1 MENLKI
7 TSSRRDEVYAELALQ
22 LGGLLSD
29 ETNLIARLALI
40 CSALKQAL
48 DFFWV
53 GFYLIDRATNTLVV
67 GPFQGPVACLRIA
80 YGKGVCGAAWSQG
93 KSVSVPDV
101 DQFPGHI
108 ACSALSRSELVIPF
122 FVEGELAG
130 VLDIDST
137 LLNDF
142 TEVDTLGLEKIMR
155 VAGYHKQ

>member
-1 MENLKI
+1 
-7 TSSRRDEVYAELALQ
+7 VYAELAIQ

-53 GFYLIDRATNTLVV
+53 GFYLIDQATNTLVV

-80 YGKGVCGAAWSQG
+80 YGKGVCGAAWSQE

>member
-1 MENLKI
+1 LENLKI

>member
-1 MENLKI
+1 MENLRI
-7 TSSRRDEVYAELALQ
+7 TSSRREEVYAELALQ
-22 LGGLLSD
+22 LGGLLGD
-29 ETNLIARLALI
+29 ERNLIARLALI

-53 GFYLIDRATNTLVV
+53 GFYLIDKATNTLVV

-80 YGKGVCGAAWSQG
+80 YGRGVCGAAWSQE
-93 KSVSVPDV
+93 KSVIVPNV

-122 FVEGELAG
+122 FVEGGLAG
-130 VLDIDST
+130 ILDIDST
-137 LLNDF
+137 TLDDF

>member
-1 MENLKI
+1 VENLRI
-7 TSSRRDEVYAELALQ
+7 TSSRREEVYAELALQ
-22 LGGLLSD
+22 LGGLLGD
-29 ETNLIARLALI
+29 ERNLIARLALI

-53 GFYLIDRATNTLVV
+53 GFYLIDKATNTLVV

-80 YGKGVCGAAWSQG
+80 YGRGVCGAAWSQE
-93 KSVSVPDV
+93 KSVIVPNV

-122 FVEGELAG
+122 FVEGGLAG
-130 VLDIDST
+130 ILDIDST
-137 LLNDF
+137 TLDDF

>member
-1 MENLKI
+1 M
-7 TSSRRDEVYAELALQ
+7 YAELAIQ

-53 GFYLIDRATNTLVV
+53 GFYLIDQATNTLVV

-80 YGKGVCGAAWSQG
+80 YGKGVCGAAWSQE

-108 ACSALSRSELVIPF
+108 ACSALSCSELVIPF

>member
-1 MENLKI
+1 
-7 TSSRRDEVYAELALQ
+7 VYAELAIQ

-53 GFYLIDRATNTLVV
+53 GFYLIDQATNTLVV

-80 YGKGVCGAAWSQG
+80 YGKGVCGAAWSQE

-130 VLDIDST
+130 VLDTDST